1 MFFGYA
7 YIKGASRELLL
18 HIVERTTCY
27 HGWRNTHNSL
37 VLGGQLT
44 EGMAKN
50 VLKLRLL
57 PLLREKHTRSGV
69 KLSWGMKKRLSLF
82 CPLVALAFGS
92 TDMH

>member
-1 MFFGYA
+1 
-7 YIKGASRELLL
+7 
-18 HIVERTTCY
+18 
-27 HGWRNTHNSL
+27 
-37 VLGGQLT
+37 
-44 EGMAKN
+44 MAKN
-50 VLKLRLL
+50 ILKLRLL